1 LKNFF
6 TVSATTFLFSSVLW
20 VIWAFFLLQGDDN
33 FKALGPL
40 LYYPHAARV
49 LCVVYFGYR
58 AIPALFL
65 AEIWGPLMFFPE
77 SFSFYPYIPS
87 IISVMCVPAAILTL
101 RFFDFKLGSTRD
113 SPLNKTNYKHVALI
127 TVISAFYNA
136 LIKNLSLSLFEV
148 NYQNHLADILQ
159 VCQFIIGDILG
170 TTIVIM
176 ILVIILRPIL
186 KSTHQDSKIH

>member
-1 LKNFF
+1 MKNFL

-65 AEIWGPLMFFPE
+65 AEIWGPLLFFPE

-87 IISVMCVPAAILTL
+87 IISVMCSVNGGRPHGKFLELDTISGDISSAKQQHSTIQYLGSGPKVTTL
-101 RFFDFKLGSTRD
+101 R
-113 SPLNKTNYKHVALI
+113 I
-127 TVISAFYNA
+127 
-136 LIKNLSLSLFEV
+136 
-148 NYQNHLADILQ
+148 
-159 VCQFIIGDILG
+159 
-170 TTIVIM
+170 
-176 ILVIILRPIL
+176 
-186 KSTHQDSKIH
+186 